1 MTQNT
6 QVKRPFEKRLLA
18 EVLAEEPALSGWLEQ
33 LSAEY
38 RGTQTVEHMAQA
50 QPPGFYTRNGYRP
63 DDFVR
68 AMEEYVQAMSSW
80 RRRQTERIRTVT
92 IVPGRNKSGVREAF
106 DALHIER
113 GQIVAIVG
121 PTGSGKS
128 RLLED
133 IEYGANGDTPT
144 GRRIL
149 FDGVPRDRAREGIG
163 AGRLVALLSQ
173 TMNFVIDLTVLD
185 FLRLHASCW
194 LEDSDRQ
201 VEAVFEM
208 ANRLAGEPFSEDTPV
223 AQLSGGQSRALM
235 IADCALLSD
244 APIILIDEIENAG
257 IQKRQAVEL
266 LAGHDKIV
274 LMTTHDPLLA
284 LMAQKRLVIANG
296 GISKILERSQAEQKL
311 MKDVE
316 SVDQRLLMLREK
328 LRLGER
334 LEHFSLR

>member
-1 MTQNT
+1 MMRDTGAG
-6 QVKRPFEKRLLA
+6 RPFDKRLLSQ
-18 EVLAEEPALSGWLEQ
+18 VLEEEPSLKGWLEQ
-33 LSAEY
+33 LEAEY
-38 RGTQTVEHMAQA
+38 QGTQTVEQMAQA
-50 QPPGFYTRNGYRP
+50 QTPGFYTRNGYLP
-63 DDFVR
+63 GDFSR
-68 AMEEYVQAMSSW
+68 AMQEYAEAMSSW
-80 RRRQTERIRTVT
+80 RRRQTEQIHAVT
-92 IVPGRNKSGVREAF
+92 IVPGRDKSGVREMF
-106 DALHIER
+106 DELRIER

-144 GRRIL
+144 GRRVL
-149 FDGVPRDRAREGIG
+149 FDGAPRDRAREGIG
-163 AGRLVALLSQ
+163 GGRLVALLSQ

-194 LEDSDRQ
+194 LEESERQ
-201 VEAVFEM
+201 VQAVFEM
-208 ANRLAGEPFSEDTPV
+208 ANRLAGEPFFEDTPV

-284 LMAQKRLVIANG
+284 LMAQKRLVIGNG
-296 GISKILERSQAEQKL
+296 GISKVLERSQAEQKL
-311 MKDVE
+311 MKEVE
-316 SVDQRLLMLREK
+316 SVDQRLLELRER